1 MTLHR
6 ILPAAALAA
15 AFALATA
22 PAHADLKKGWID
34 YTHGS
39 MKLKGYVVHDDK
51 LAGKRPAI
59 LIIHARDGMTAK
71 NQQLADAW
79 AKLGYVTFVADIFG
93 YGQGILPKGVPEMSA
108 QTAIYTNDVPLM
120 RARTRAGYDA
130 LLKHPL
136 VDGAKVASIGYCF
149 GGAVGA
155 EFATTG
161 VPLALHVAIH
171 GSFRGHQPGWA
182 KTVKGRYLILHGSE
196 DKGYPIKT
204 IAGVVDELRAASVPF
219 QLELYSG
226 TGHGFSA
233 PKNKDEERANKQSIA
248 STGRA
253 LKEVFG
259 L

>member
-1 MTLHR
+1 MILHR
-6 ILPAAALAA
+6 VLAAAALAA
-15 AFALATA
+15 AFVLASA
-22 PAHADLKKGWID
+22 PAQADLKKGWLD

-39 MKLKGYVVHDDK
+39 MKLKGYLVHDDK
-51 LAGKRPAI
+51 IAGKRPAI
-59 LIIHARDGMTAK
+59 LMLHARDGMTEK
-71 NQQLADAW
+71 NQKLADNW
-79 AKLGYVTFVADIFG
+79 AKFGYVVLVADIFG

-108 QTAIYTNDVPLM
+108 QTAIYTKDVPLM
-120 RARTRAGYDA
+120 RARTGAGYDA
-130 LLKHPL
+130 LVKHPV
-136 VDGAKVASIGYCF
+136 VDAGKIATIGYCF

-161 VPLALHVAIH
+161 APLSLSVSIH

-196 DKGYPIKT
+196 DKGYPIAT
-204 IAGVVDELRAASVPF
+204 ITGVVNELRAANVPF

-233 PKNKDEERANKQSIA
+233 PKNKDEERADKQSIA
-248 STGRA
+248 ATGRA

>member
-1 MTLHR
+1 MTIKR
-6 ILPAAALAA
+6 ILPAVLAAVFALAA
-15 AFALATA
+15 A
-22 PAHADLKKGWID
+22 PAQADLKKGWLD

-39 MKLKGYVVHDDK
+39 MKLKGYLVHDDK
-51 LAGKRPAI
+51 IAGKRPAI
-59 LIIHARDGMTAK
+59 LMIHAREGMTAK
-71 NQQLADAW
+71 TQQLADNW
-79 AKLGYVTFVADIFG
+79 AKFGYVVFAADIFG
-93 YGQGILPKGVPEMSA
+93 YGQGILPKSIPEMSA
-108 QTAIYTNDVPLM
+108 QTAIYTKDVPLM

-130 LLKHPL
+130 LVRHPL
-136 VDGAKVASIGYCF
+136 VDGGKIAAIGYCF

-161 VPLALHVAIH
+161 APVALHVAIH

-196 DKGYPIKT
+196 DKNYPITT
-204 IAGVVDELRAASVPF
+204 ITGVVNELRAASVPF

-226 TGHGFSA
+226 TGHGFSS

-248 STGRA
+248 STGRT
-253 LKEVFG
+253 LKDVFG